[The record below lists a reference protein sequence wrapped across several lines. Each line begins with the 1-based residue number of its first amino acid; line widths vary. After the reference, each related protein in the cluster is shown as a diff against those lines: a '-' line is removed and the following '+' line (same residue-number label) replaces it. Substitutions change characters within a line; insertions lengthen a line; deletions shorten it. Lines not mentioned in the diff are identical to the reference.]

1 MKFSILS
8 RRRYSHEDLKTTPV
22 QWLKHVK
29 HYNYLDPFCRISKL
43 QVVFRLKVVV
53 EDDSGGPIAQPGPLK

>member
-8 RRRYSHEDLKTTPV
+8 RRRYSHEDLKTTAV
-22 QWLKHVK
+22 QCLKHVK
-29 HYNYLDPFCRISKL
+29 HYNYFDPFCRISKL

-53 EDDSGGPIAQPGPLK
+53 YKTIAADLSHNPDH